1 MLQIF
6 DENFPL
12 SANRRKGDYGSRTAV
27 TQVSITTED
36 NLTLYPLKSYL
47 RVARWIYKIC
57 YHPVAGYMNWT
68 EAKQDESNKTSH
80 AL

>member
-36 NLTLYPLKSYL
+36 IVS
-47 RVARWIYKIC
+47 
-57 YHPVAGYMNWT
+57 T
-68 EAKQDESNKTSH
+68 EKLSNNIWD
-80 AL
+80 L

>member
-36 NLTLYPLKSYL
+36 NLTS
-47 RVARWIYKIC
+47 
-57 YHPVAGYMNWT
+57 T
-68 EAKQDESNKTSH
+68 EKLSNNIWD
-80 AL
+80 L